1 MIGVILQERYRIEL
15 ELGSGGMGVVYRA
28 YDLVLNRPVAVKLL
42 SRTGMGTAGRN
53 RLLAEAQT
61 AARLNHPNVVNIYDA
76 GQALLPNEREPI
88 PFLVMEFVQ
97 GESLRQR
104 LAGNL
109 EESLAIIRQVCAVLG
124 HAHSAGVVHRD
135 LKPENIIVTHNQ
147 QVKLMDFGLARA
159 ADAPQITEEGIVVG
173 TLSYLAP
180 EVVLGQPATPQSD
193 LYALGVVMYE
203 LVTGRMP
210 FPGENLMTIISQHLY
225 APPVPPSSYNPIIS
239 PALDELVLALLA
251 KQPGERP
258 ASAGDVAQR
267 LDQITAPRP
276 EIPPP
281 PASPLNRLARGRMI
295 GRQREFQQA
304 KNLWQQCLESNAQL
318 LLISGE
324 PGIGKTRFVREL
336 MVLAELASGIA
347 LQGECYAEGGPPY
360 APIIQMVRQLVANPR
375 LAWMPLP
382 ESILPD
388 LVALAP
394 DLQQRY
400 PQVSPALAVDP
411 QTGQQRFFDT
421 IFSLVSI
428 VSGRIPL
435 ILVLDDAHWSDSD
448 SLFLMRYLARRSRT
462 GRYKLLIV
470 FTYREIELDEARTL
484 HELLADFHR
493 ERLSNRLKLLRL
505 DRDQTATMLTAL
517 FDQVV
522 TGDFLDGIYR
532 ETEGNPFFIEEVCK
546 ALVEDGAVYHEG
558 QQWQRR
564 EMSQIRIPQSIRL
577 AIQGRIG
584 KLAPKTQDVL
594 RLAAIVGRE
603 FEFPILQQSLEISED
618 DLVDALEEGQRAQ
631 LIYEVRNRSQET
643 FAFVHALVSTTL
655 RDGMSGL
662 RRHRLHRRIATV
674 IERLRPDDFE
684 ALAHHY
690 SESGDEELSRTY
702 HLRAG
707 DRALAAYAN
716 QDAEHHYRAVLELG
730 TGAIMLAP
738 LLDNLGEALAR
749 QSRYQEAV
757 EVWRKVI
764 ELYRYQNDYDHLA
777 QMYARMARVLAYSGD
792 EITALAVCRE
802 GVVAL
807 SGREDSVG
815 LAMLWHEMARSCYFN
830 GLVEEAYQYGQSLL
844 AMTDRLNA
852 VEVRAD
858 ALATLALL
866 PKQSLE
872 ESQAMLRQSAALAEA
887 HQLFAIATR
896 AHNNLANNLEEI
908 GALTEALDH
917 YLRAATFC
925 RQRGAVTEELFV
937 VSQAVNI
944 SAWLGKLAEADNMIA
959 QLHKLVS
966 GVSGFTAGLFQLQ
979 VTEAIMLRYRGQ
991 SAEAIAQF
999 QALLKNAESRNDRQD
1014 VTLINFQLAEMF
1026 LELGRFNEA
1035 EKVLLNSITGP
1046 ASLSRRGIWSLCLLS
1061 AAYGRQKRLIEAE
1074 GYLADAHFAMPEPS
1088 AFDQIYL
1095 LLAEALLAQSKKEW
1109 EKAIIA
1115 FEKVVGIQQQIGVI
1129 WYQAQTLRLWARM
1142 YVAAG
1147 RLLPAGECLQRAWAI
1162 FHGLGLAYYTDLVE
1176 QSLRTLHLAT
1186 E

>member
-1 MIGVILQERYRIEL
+1 MIGVVLQERYRIEL

-42 SRTGMGTAGRN
+42 SRTGLGTAGRN

-76 GQALLPNEREPI
+76 GQALLPNDKEAI

-109 EESLAIIRQVCAVLG
+109 EDSLAIIRQVCAVLA
-124 HAHSAGVVHRD
+124 HAHAAGVVHRD
-135 LKPENIIVTHNQ
+135 LKPENIIVTHSQ

-159 ADAPQITEEGIVVG
+159 TGAPQITEEGIVVG

-180 EVVLGQPATPQSD
+180 EVVLGQPATAQSD

-203 LVTGRMP
+203 LITGRMP

-225 APPVPPSSYNPIIS
+225 ATPVPPSTYNPTIVG
-239 PALDELVLALLA
+239 PLDELVLELLA
-251 KQPGERP
+251 KQPSARP
-258 ASAGDVAQR
+258 TSAAEVAQR
-267 LDQITAPRP
+267 LAQISAPRP
-276 EIPPP
+276 ETPPA

-295 GRQREFQQA
+295 GRQQEFEQA
-304 KNLWQQCLESNAQL
+304 KALWQQCLESNAQL

-336 MVLAELASGIA
+336 IVLAELASGIA

-360 APIIQMVRQLVANPR
+360 APIIQMIRQLVANPR

-400 PQVSPALAVDP
+400 PHVTPALAIDP
-411 QTGQQRFFDT
+411 QTGQQRFFDI

-428 VSGRIPL
+428 VSGRVPL

-462 GRYKLLIV
+462 GRYKLLIL
-470 FTYREIELDEARTL
+470 FTYREVELDEARTL

-505 DRDQTATMLTAL
+505 DREQTSAMLTVL
-517 FDQVV
+517 FDQTV

-546 ALVEDGAVYHEG
+546 ALIEDGAVYHEG
-558 QQWQRR
+558 QRWQRQ

-584 KLAPKTQDVL
+584 KLTARTQDVL
-594 RLAAIVGRE
+594 RLAAIIGRE
-603 FEFPILQQSLEISED
+603 FDFSTLQQALEIGED
-618 DLVDALEEGQRAQ
+618 ELVDAIEEGQRAQ
-631 LIYEVRNRSQET
+631 LIYEVQSRSRET

-655 RDGMSGL
+655 RDSMSGL
-662 RRHRLHRRIATV
+662 RRHRLHRRIANV
-674 IERLRPDDFE
+674 IERLRPDDLE

-690 SESGDEELSRTY
+690 SEAGDEELSRTY
-702 HLRAG
+702 HLQAG

-730 TGAIMLAP
+730 TGAIVLAP
-738 LLDNLGEALAR
+738 LLGNLGEALAR

-757 EVWRKVI
+757 EVWHKAI
-764 ELYRYQNDYDHLA
+764 ELYRHQQDYDYLA
-777 QMYARMARVLAYSGD
+777 RMYARMGRVLAYSGH
-792 EITALAVCRE
+792 EIDSLAICRE
-802 GVVAL
+802 GVAAL

-830 GLVEEAYQYGQSLL
+830 GLIEEAYQYGQSLL
-844 AMTDRLNA
+844 AMTDRLDA

-866 PKQSLE
+866 PKQSLA
-872 ESQAMLRQSAALAEA
+872 ESQAMLRQSAALAES
-887 HQLFAIATR
+887 HQLLAIATR
-896 AHNNLANNLEEI
+896 AHNNLANYLEEMGNLS
-908 GALTEALDH
+908 GALEH

-937 VSQAVNI
+937 MSQAVNI
-944 SAWLGKLAEADNMIA
+944 SAWLGNFAEANEMIA
-959 QLHKLVS
+959 QLYQLVG
-966 GVSGFTAGLFQLQ
+966 GVSEVTAGVFQLR
-979 VTEAIMLRYRGQ
+979 VTEATMLRYRGEW
-991 SAEAIAQF
+991 SEAIAQF
-999 QALLKNAESRNDRQD
+999 QLLLEHAESRNDRQD
-1014 VTLINFQLAEMF
+1014 VTLINFQLAEIF
-1026 LELGRFNEA
+1026 LELGRANEA
-1035 EKVLLNSITGP
+1035 EMVLLNNITGP

-1061 AAYGRQKRLIEAE
+1061 MACTRQKRLEE
-1074 GYLADAHFAMPEPS
+1074 GARYLADAHFAMAEPS
-1088 AFDQIYL
+1088 ALDQIYL
-1095 LLAEALLAQSKKEW
+1095 LLAEALSAQSKKEW
-1109 EKAIIA
+1109 SAAIVA
-1115 FEKVVGIQQQIGVI
+1115 FEKVVAIQHQIGVR

-1147 RLLPAGECLQRAWAI
+1147 RLPPAGECLQRAWAI
-1162 FHGLGLAYYTDLVE
+1162 FHELGVSYYTDLVE
-1176 QSLRTLHLAT
+1176 QSLRTLHLIA